1 MANTAPQ
8 LEGPRLKIKR
18 ANEHIQDARKR
29 VVEFFETH
37 PYEVFTD
44 VDTVEQRESLKI
56 RLNASPPSEISI
68 IVAEAV
74 YHLRSSLDQLAC
86 VLAEANGAKDTSQTY
101 FPFAG
106 DESEFKKR
114 GVQNKINMLHPEA
127 ISMLSD
133 LKPYRGGNDLLWA
146 LGRLANIDKHKK
158 IIPIGSGRF
167 GHEIKLTIYLLA
179 GDIVQ
184 PPSSEWQPLDKER
197 TLFTYPA
204 GRKINGYEVNLVTD
218 VAFRDVDFFENKP
231 LIEVLCQLSDLTSG
245 IVDIFESRFFT

>member
-29 VVEFFETH
+29 VVEFFEAH
-37 PYEVFTD
+37 PYDVFTD

-56 RLNASPPSEISI
+56 TLSASPPSEISI

-74 YHLRSSLDQLAC
+74 YQLRSSLDQLAC

-106 DESEFKKR
+106 DENEFKKR

-127 ISMLSD
+127 ISILSD
-133 LKPYRGGNDLLWA
+133 LKPYRGGNNLFWA

-167 GHEIKLTIYLLA
+167 GHQIKLNIYLLA

-184 PPSSEWQPLDKER
+184 RPSSEWQPLDKER

-204 GRKINGYEVNLVTD
+204 GRKIYDYEVNFVTD
-218 VAFRDVDFFENKP
+218 VAFRDADFFENKP
-231 LIEVLCQLSDLTSG
+231 LIEVFCQFSNLTSG